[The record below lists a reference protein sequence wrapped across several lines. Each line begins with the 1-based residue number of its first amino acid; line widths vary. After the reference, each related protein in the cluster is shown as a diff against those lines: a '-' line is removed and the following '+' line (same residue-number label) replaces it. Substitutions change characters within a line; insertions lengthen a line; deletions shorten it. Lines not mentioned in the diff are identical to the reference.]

1 MTAIHGGWP
10 RGWREQ
16 FWSRHGTDSQWDV
29 VIIGGGIS
37 GAGILHEARRRG
49 LRAVLVEQGDFAS
62 GTSSRSSKL
71 VHGGLRYLATGDWKL
86 TLESVRER
94 QQLLR
99 DAPGLVQ
106 PQRFL
111 VPIYAHGKPRDWEMR
126 VGLGLYD
133 AFARKRLCYRL
144 DAETTQRLNPTLDS
158 TGLLGAYSFQ
168 DADTDDVRLVLRV
181 LRDAQRAGGHAL
193 NYVRVEELLRENGS
207 VRGVRVHDRVTQQTG
222 TLRAP
227 AVINATGIW
236 AENFTGQAEH
246 KNQLRPL
253 RGSHLL
259 VPQWRF
265 PLGQGISWQH
275 HEDRRNVFVYPWANV
290 TLIGTTDI
298 DHAGALDDEPRHTAE
313 EARYLLEATRQR
325 FPQLGLSAADV
336 ISTYA
341 GVRPVVTSGA
351 ADPSDESRESA
362 LWVEPGLVTLSGG
375 KLTTF
380 RVAAQQ
386 VLDAAKPWL
395 AMMHPTSASTPILDT
410 TSPIAVD
417 PRLSDPAM
425 QRLQGLYGGDS
436 SALLE
441 RCHGADFDTV
451 GPTPH
456 RWCEL
461 RLAAEDEAVTSLSD
475 LLLRRTRI
483 GLLVRQGGQS
493 LLPLIRSQVQ
503 DSLGWSDSR
512 WDAEC
517 QRYAEHWQAVHCPPL
532 ATAP

>member
-1 MTAIHGGWP
+1 MKTALGGWP
-10 RGWREQ
+10 AGWRED
-16 FWSRHGTDSQWDV
+16 FWSRHGSDSSWDLI
-29 VIIGGGIS
+29 IIGGGIS
-37 GAGILHEARRRG
+37 GAGILREAIRRG
-49 LRAVLVEQGDFAS
+49 LNAVLVEQGDFAS

-94 QQLLR
+94 QRLLE

-111 VPIYAHGKPRDWEMR
+111 VPIYAHSKPRDWEMR

-144 DAETTQRLNPTLDS
+144 DAETTQRLNPTLGAD
-158 TGLLGAYSFQ
+158 GLLGAYSFQ
-168 DADTDDVRLVLRV
+168 DADTDDARLVLRV

-193 NYVRVEELLRENGS
+193 NYVRVAEILREGDTA
-207 VRGVRVHDRVTQQTG
+207 VGVRVYDRIADQNH
-222 TLRAP
+222 TLRA
-227 AVINATGIW
+227 AVVINATGVW
-236 AENFTGQAEH
+236 AENFTRAPEH

-253 RGSHLL
+253 RGSHLI

-275 HEDRRNVFVYPWANV
+275 HEDRRNIFVYPWANV
-290 TLIGTTDI
+290 ALIGTTDI
-298 DHAGALDDEPRHTAE
+298 DHNTALDDEPRHTAA
-313 EARYLLEATRQR
+313 EARYLLEAVNRR
-325 FPQLGLSAADV
+325 FPQLQLRATDV

-386 VLDAAKPWL
+386 VLEAARPFL
-395 AMMHPTSASTPILDT
+395 PHIAASTNDSPILDPNT
-410 TSPIAVD
+410 TALID
-417 PRLSDPAM
+417 NRLSPAAM
-425 QRLQGLYGGDS
+425 QRLQGLYGHDTE
-436 SALLE
+436 AVLD
-441 RCHGADFDTV
+441 GATAAELQTI

-456 RWCEL
+456 LWCEL
-461 RLAAEDEAVTSLSD
+461 RYAAQDEAVTNLGD
-475 LLLRRTRI
+475 LLLRRTRL
-483 GLLVRQGGQS
+483 GLLLPQGGAA
-493 LLPLIRSQVQ
+493 LLNPIRPLVQ
-503 DSLGWSDSR
+503 QALGWTDSR
-512 WDAEC
+512 WGEEC
-517 QRYAEHWQAVHCPPL
+517 EHYRAHWQAVHAPPE
-532 ATAP
+532 AA

>member
-1 MTAIHGGWP
+1 MPGGWP

-16 FWSRHGTDSQWDV
+16 FWAQHGADSSWDV

-37 GAGILHEARRRG
+37 GAGILHEAVRRG

-94 QQLLR
+94 QQLLQ

-111 VPIYAHGKPRDWEMR
+111 VPIYAHSKPRDWEMR
-126 VGLGLYD
+126 VGLALYD
-133 AFARKRLCYRL
+133 AFAGKRLCYRL
-144 DAETTQRLNPTLDS
+144 DAAAALRLNPALEG

-168 DADTDDVRLVLRV
+168 DADTDDARLVLRV

-193 NYVRVEELLRENGS
+193 NYVRVAELLREGAR
-207 VRGVRVHDRVTQQTG
+207 VKGVRVRDRVGNRTC
-222 TLRAP
+222 TLRAS
-227 AVINATGIW
+227 AVINATGVW
-236 AENFTGQAEH
+236 AENFTTEAAH

-253 RGSHLL
+253 RGSHLI

-275 HEDRRNVFVYPWANV
+275 HQDRRNIFVYPWANV

-298 DHAGALDDEPRHTAE
+298 DHSATLDEEPRHTAE
-313 EARYLLEATRQR
+313 EAHYLLDATRQR
-325 FPQLGLSAADV
+325 FPRLGLSATDV
-336 ISTYA
+336 IATYA

-386 VLDAAKPWL
+386 VLDAAAPDL
-395 AMMHPTSASTPILDT
+395 PTMRKAPAGTPILDGT
-410 TSPIAVD
+410 PETAVD
-417 PRLSDPAM
+417 NRLSPVAM
-425 QRLQGLYGGDS
+425 QRLQELYGGDC
-436 SALLE
+436 SALLQACSRTDLE
-441 RCHGADFDTV
+441 TV
-451 GPTPH
+451 GPSPH

-461 RLAAEDEAVTSLSD
+461 RLAAEEEAVTSLSD

-483 GLLVRQGGQS
+483 GLLVPQGGAS
-493 LLPLIRSQVQ
+493 LLPQIRSRVQ
-503 DSLGWSDSR
+503 EPLGWSDAR
-512 WDAEC
+512 WEDEC
-517 QRYAEHWQAVHCPPL
+517 SHYVAHWQAVHRPPL
-532 ATAP
+532 SAAS